1 MHLFTSAGFSFAHT
15 QTRTP
20 PNLTPIW
27 RMRAGLQ
34 QMQNIFIKLIMSTVS
49 DGCKGR
55 WMKERGEE
63 STSPD
68 EEKERVMVMS
78 EV

>member
-1 MHLFTSAGFSFAHT
+1 
-15 QTRTP
+15 
-20 PNLTPIW
+20 
-27 RMRAGLQ
+27 
-34 QMQNIFIKLIMSTVS
+34 MSTV
-49 DGCKGR
+49 GCKGR
-55 WMKERGEE
+55 WMKERAEE